1 MYCLNMKT
9 ITIVDD
15 SHLDSNLIKAW
26 LETDKTYQVHTIYY
40 SGIDAIA
47 NVEDIN
53 TDFCL
58 IDAHMPLLNGVNT
71 TTILLKHNY
80 KGKLLLMSHAFSLKC
95 MAEAKNAGAH
105 GYCHKDKES
114 LIHALVNAE
123 NNIVSFDENSF
134 ETWKQK
140 SSTNNLHHKDKDPR
154 IDLLNAHHHK
164 ILSYSCKGLS
174 TEEIGELMNLK
185 KHTVE
190 QYRAAM
196 LQLLEFKSL
205 AQATAWA
212 VANHLV
218 KPGDVYTHQQNP
230 NLD

>member
-1 MYCLNMKT
+1 MKT
-9 ITIVDD
+9 ITIIDD

-26 LETDKTYQVHTIYY
+26 LEKDKAHQVQAIYH
-40 SGIDAIA
+40 SGVDAIVK
-47 NVEDIN
+47 VEDIN

-71 TTILLKHNY
+71 ITILLKHNY
-80 KGKLLLMSHAFSLKC
+80 NGKLLLMSHAFSLKC
-95 MAEAKNAGAH
+95 MEEAKNAGAH
-105 GYCHKDKES
+105 GYCHKDNES
-114 LIHALVNAE
+114 LIHALVSAE
-123 NNIVSFDENSF
+123 NNEVCFDEKSF

-140 SSTNNLHHKDKDPR
+140 SSVIDLHHKDKDPK
-154 IDLLNAHHHK
+154 IDLLNTHHHK

>member
-1 MYCLNMKT
+1 MKT
-9 ITIVDD
+9 ITIIDD

-26 LETDKTYQVHTIYY
+26 LETDKTYKVNTIYH

-47 NVEDIN
+47 NIDGIN

-58 IDAHMPLLNGVNT
+58 VDAHMPLLNGVNT
-71 TTILLKHNY
+71 ITILLKHHY
-80 KGKLLLMSHAFSLKC
+80 KGKLLLMSHAFNLKC

-105 GYCHKDKES
+105 GYCHKDKETI
-114 LIHALVNAE
+114 IHALIKAE
-123 NNIVSFDENSF
+123 SELVCFDEKSF
-134 ETWKQK
+134 EKWKQK
-140 SSTNNLHHKDKDPR
+140 SAVIDLHHKDKDPR
-154 IDLLNAHHHK
+154 VGLLNSHHHK

-190 QYRAAM
+190 QYRAAR

-218 KPGDVYTHQQNP
+218 KPGDVYTPQQNP

>member
-9 ITIVDD
+9 ITIIDD
-15 SHLDSNLIKAW
+15 SHLDSNLIKVC
-26 LETDKTYQVHTIYY
+26 LETNKAYNVHTMYH

-47 NVEDIN
+47 NAEDIN
-53 TDFCL
+53 TDICL
-58 IDAHMPLLNGVNT
+58 VDAHMPLLNGVNT
-71 TTILLKHNY
+71 ITILLKHHYN
-80 KGKLLLMSHAFSLKC
+80 GKLILMSHAFSLKC
-95 MAEAKNAGAH
+95 MVEAKNAGAH
-105 GYCHKDKES
+105 AYCHKDKES
-114 LIHALVNAE
+114 LINTLAKAESELVC
-123 NNIVSFDENSF
+123 FDEKSF

-140 SSTNNLHHKDKDPR
+140 SSVIDLHRKDKDPR
-154 IDLLNAHHHK
+154 VDRLNTHHHK

-212 VANHLV
+212 VANNLV
-218 KPGDVYTHQQNP
+218 KPGDVYTPQQNP